1 MTLRRAGGFAASVAL
16 AACAVAAP
24 AQSPAPA
31 EAAPTTA
38 LSGLPATGLSVRG
51 PATQGGWLRGRVAP
65 GTRALSLDGQ
75 PVPFAAD
82 GGFFVAFDRDA
93 GPQATLAVTLESGVS
108 LSTPIAIA
116 PRGWAIEHINAAK
129 RPGGM
134 PDAEYQRR
142 RAGELAQI
150 KAARALDTEAQGW
163 RQAFA
168 RPAAGRFSG
177 KFGSQRIYRGEPGAY
192 HSGLDIAGGAGTP
205 FSAPADGVVVLAAQ
219 DPFTLE
225 GHLLI
230 IDHGMGLSS
239 AFLHASALKVKQ
251 GDVVR
256 QGQVVGLIGSTGRA
270 TGPHLHWGVVWKGRR
285 LDPLLFLAPA
295 G

>member
-1 MTLRRAGGFAASVAL
+1 MKIGRAGGLAACVVL
-16 AACAVAAP
+16 AACAAAAP
-24 AQSPAPA
+24 AQSPATD
-31 EAAPTTA
+31 APTQQA
-38 LSGLPATGLSVRG
+38 ASPGLMYRG
-51 PATQGGWLRGRVAP
+51 QATQGGWLRGKLAP

-75 PVPFAAD
+75 PVPFAPD
-82 GGFFVAFDRDA
+82 GGFFIAFDRDA
-93 GPQATLAVTLESGVS
+93 GPAATLAVTLESGIT
-108 LSTPIAIA
+108 LSTPIAIS
-116 PRGWAIEHINAAK
+116 PRAWPIENINTPK
-129 RPGGM
+129 RPGGI
-134 PDAEYQRR
+134 PDAEYERR

-150 KAARALDTEAQGW
+150 KAARALDTGAEGW
-163 RQAFA
+163 RQAFTK
-168 RPAAGRFSG
+168 PAEGRFSG

-239 AFLHASALKVKQ
+239 AFLHASELKVKV
-251 GDVVR
+251 GDVVHR
-256 QGQVVGLIGSTGRA
+256 GQVVGLIGSTGRA
-270 TGPHLHWGVVWKGRR
+270 TGPHLHWGIVWKGRR
-285 LDPLLFLAPA
+285 LDPLLFLPPE